1 MAPANRSSAGD
12 TPALR
17 VQVGDTWYTVEAVD
31 LAADPALVRVDGELV
46 EVALGQPT
54 AAQAAEPEPET
65 RGEPEAEVPPSA
77 APTAGRA
84 FRTPMPGV
92 IFSVAVAAGD
102 QVVTGDEVCVLE
114 AMKMQQTLRA
124 DWSGIV
130 KTVHVQPGQQV
141 PDGAPIVDLE

>member
-1 MAPANRSSAGD
+1 MPSANRSAGGD
-12 TPALR
+12 TPTLR
-17 VQVGDTWYTVEAVD
+17 VRVGGAWYTVEAVD
-31 LAADPALVRVDGELV
+31 LTTDPVRVRVDGEMV
-46 EVALGQPT
+46 EVTLGEPA
-54 AAQAAEPEPET
+54 AAQAAEPDAET
-65 RGEPEAEVPPSA
+65 RSEPEAEVSA
-77 APTAGRA
+77 SATPTSGRT
-84 FRTPMPGV
+84 FSTPMPGV